1 MHTEVISVQRK
12 TIENL
17 IANFGHIVAVGTTSV
32 RTLESLYYI
41 GLQLKEGKGGDML
54 RVSQWAP
61 YNTENEYDTCE
72 MLQEILKYLDRMQTD
87 TLHADT
93 QIMIR
98 PGYKFRVINGMITNF
113 HQPKST
119 LLLLV
124 SAFVDGNW
132 KNIYDYAMSNS
143 FRFLSY
149 GDSSLLLK

>member
-1 MHTEVISVQRK
+1 
-12 TIENL
+12 
-17 IANFGHIVAVGTTSV
+17 
-32 RTLESLYYI
+32 
-41 GLQLKEGKGGDML
+41 
-54 RVSQWAP
+54 
-61 YNTENEYDTCE
+61 
-72 MLQEILKYLDRMQTD
+72 
-87 TLHADT
+87 
-93 QIMIR
+93 MIR

-132 KNIYDYAMSNS
+132 KSIYDYAMSNS